1 MIVSYAIIQWKE
13 LQKIPSLNGP
23 LSQGCWNL
31 LHLHIPNQASI
42 LEILEFLKG
51 RLQTP
56 IFMSIILLLRWT
68 FCTTRNDLIFEGTT
82 ANFGR
87 MPFKFQERTR
97 LASTWSTEQT
107 QATPFFLVEHKQQLE
122 EWRTLFCIDCVLF
135 LVFFVSFVS

>member
-31 LHLHIPNQASI
+31 LHLHIPNQALI

-56 IFMSIILLLRWT
+56 IFMSIILLRWT
-68 FCTTRNDLIFEGTT
+68 FCTTRNDLIFEGST

>member
-1 MIVSYAIIQWKE
+1 MQLEREMIVSYAIIQWKE
-13 LQKIPSLNGP
+13 LQKISSLNGP

-31 LHLHIPNQASI
+31 LHLHIPNQALI

-56 IFMSIILLLRWT
+56 IFMSIILLRWT
-68 FCTTRNDLIFEGTT
+68 FCTTRNDLIFEGST

-107 QATPFFLVEHKQQLE
+107 QATPFFFGGTQA
-122 EWRTLFCIDCVLF
+122 TT
-135 LVFFVSFVS
+135 

>member
-1 MIVSYAIIQWKE
+1 MEGTTENLFFKWSPFSRLLE
-13 LQKIPSLNGP
+13 S
-23 LSQGCWNL
+23 CWNL

-56 IFMSIILLLRWT
+56 IFMNIILLRWT